1 MTDQRINRSTA
12 ATDHSR
18 DQNLV
23 TSIDMTQT
31 LSTRQVHTDGAS
43 FMFQQQVGSCPLTEH
58 WYGVRAGSPWSRY
71 FELPT
76 VVVQQALSC
85 SCQRSSKPV
94 ALPSERSNQQGSS
107 LHLLRSSCRR
117 DKLDQIAALQRSL
130 SVEQELRSD

>member
-1 MTDQRINRSTA
+1 
-12 ATDHSR
+12 
-18 DQNLV
+18 
-23 TSIDMTQT
+23 
-31 LSTRQVHTDGAS
+31 
-43 FMFQQQVGSCPLTEH
+43 MFQQQVGSCLGSSPHGALVRCPCWLTL
-58 WYGVRAGSPWSRY
+58 VK
-71 FELPT
+71 LPT